1 MLEPHGDLAHH
12 TLDVGGLANTLVGE
26 MVPVGTTEPQV
37 VANPE
42 RKRGGASTEERTM
55 RAWKSPLLSAFNKYA
70 HELREELRALGTMSG
85 AEVEKE
91 IGDRWKSM
99 NEVEKKQKI
108 EDAREEQAKLLA
120 NCPLDANGQP
130 IISEAL
136 LGRPGKKRKK
146 GKQSLYGDNKLKVF
160 RDMTGIK
167 FDAVVDG
174 EFDVGY
180 FFTARAKEPGFGVL
194 RGIFFK
200 QHTKLASMMAPPEG
214 EGAAGAPSTAIQVLD
229 QTMGPT
235 PTAEEVMTGD
245 AGIPE
250 LTVSS
255 GMVSGLDVNVT

>member
-1 MLEPHGDLAHH
+1 MLEGHGDLAHH

-26 MVPVGTTEPQV
+26 MVSVGTTEPQV
-37 VANPE
+37 ATPE

-85 AEVEKE
+85 GEVEKT
-91 IGDRWKSM
+91 IGDRWKAM
-99 NEVEKKQKI
+99 KEAEKKQKI
-108 EDAREEQAKLLA
+108 EEAREDQAKLLA

-130 IISEAL
+130 IVSEAL

-160 RDMTGIK
+160 RDMTGVK

-200 QHTKLASMMAPPEG
+200 QHSKMSSMMAPPEDV
-214 EGAAGAPSTAIQVLD
+214 ADAPTAAIQVVEQD
-229 QTMGPT
+229 VGPT

-250 LTVSS
+250 LTVSGS
-255 GMVSGLDVNVT
+255 LVTGLDVNVA